1 VTKKEARRKIAS
13 IMGVNSD
20 WMHDEQSVKRI
31 HDIAN
36 TYLNIKKVE
45 KKKMT
50 KLQKEIVYWHEC
62 GKSRHEI
69 ADIADCS
76 SVYVK
81 DTLYRHQKGVWN

>member
-1 VTKKEARRKIAS
+1 MMNKEARRKIAS

-36 TYLNIKKVE
+36 TYLNVKKVT

-50 KLQKEIVYWHEC
+50 KLQKEIVYWNEC
-62 GKSRHEI
+62 GKTRSEI
-69 ADIADCS
+69 ADIVDCS
-76 SVYVK
+76 SVYVR

>member
-1 VTKKEARRKIAS
+1 MTKKEARRKIAS
-13 IMGVNSD
+13 IMALDAS

-36 TYLNIKKVE
+36 TYLNVKKVT

-50 KLQKEIVYWHEC
+50 KLQKEIVYWNEC
-62 GKSRHEI
+62 GKTRHEI
-69 ADIADCS
+69 ADIVDCS
-76 SVYVK
+76 SVYVR

>member
-1 VTKKEARRKIAS
+1 MTKKEARRKIAS
-13 IMGVNSD
+13 IMALDDS

-36 TYLNIKKVE
+36 KHLNVKKVT

-50 KLQKEIVYWHEC
+50 KLQKEIVYWNEC

-76 SVYVK
+76 SVYVR
-81 DTLYRHQKGVWN
+81 DTLYRYQKGVWD